1 MSRTRLGLKLAL
13 GLALSSLTTLGSLA
27 SSAGQGAKTATTQA
41 PLTFSKQIAPII
53 FDKCSECHRP
63 DGVAPFSLLTY
74 AAVRQRAMQIATV
87 TKSRFMPPWKAEPGY
102 GDFVG
107 QHPLTDAEIELIQ
120 RWVDEGTLE
129 GNPADLPTPP
139 KWPEGWQLGKP
150 DLIVTLPQPYTLPA
164 EGTDVFRVFVIPVP
178 LSAMRYVT
186 GLEFRPGN
194 PRVLH
199 HANIRIDPTSASR
212 ELDKQDPTSG
222 YEGGFAP
229 SAEYPDGYFPGW
241 TPGQSDPLL
250 PKGLAWRLDK
260 GTDLVIQ
267 LHMRPSG
274 KPEVVNFSVGFFLG
288 DDPPQ
293 RTPAML
299 RLGDQSIDIAAGESD
314 YTIIDSYVLPVDV
327 EVQAVHPHAHSRAR
341 EIQGFARLPDGTKK
355 WLIYIKD
362 WDFRWQHVYRYVRP
376 FALPKGTTMT
386 MRYTYDNSTENPRNT
401 PGPPARVRY
410 GWRSADEMGDLWIQ
424 VFTRDDR
431 DLLTV
436 NREFRRKFAAEDII
450 GYRAAIE
457 MDPGNSSA
465 HDDAALLCLE
475 LGRYQ
480 EAIAHFEASL
490 SLKPDSAVAHF
501 NLGTAL
507 MVAGKFEGAMAQF
520 QEALRIN
527 PNYAVAHN
535 NLGKVLLSLDR
546 MDEALD
552 HHREALRLAPNTAAA
567 HNNLGIVLMRRGDL
581 DEALLHFRD
590 ALRIEP
596 GSADTHYNIGHA
608 LKWRGELIE
617 AVSHFQQA
625 VRLKPD
631 GAPALTSLAWILAT
645 APEETVRNANQAV
658 RFAERAVD
666 LTGRRDVEAIDVLA
680 AAYAAAGLFDRA
692 LETSQE
698 AIRLDPAGPLA
709 AAILERQEL
718 YRRQKA
724 YRQPAVSLPARTP

>member
-1 MSRTRLGLKLAL
+1 MSRLGLVLKVALGIALVSITTL
-13 GLALSSLTTLGSLA
+13 GLAATSA
-27 SSAGQGAKTATTQA
+27 SQSTNTAATQ
-41 PLTFSKQIAPII
+41 PPTFTKQIAPII
-53 FDKCSECHRP
+53 FDKCSACHRP

-74 AAVRQRAMQIATV
+74 AAVRQRAKQIATV
-87 TKSRFMPPWKAEPGY
+87 TKDRFMPPWKAEPGY

-107 QHPLTDAEIELIQ
+107 QHPLTDAEIDLIQ
-120 RWVDEGTLE
+120 RWVDEGSLE
-129 GNPADLPTPP
+129 GSPGDLPPP
-139 KWPEGWQLGKP
+139 PRWPEGWQLGKP
-150 DLIVTLPQPYTLPA
+150 DLIVTLPRPYRLPA
-164 EGTDVFRVFVIPVP
+164 EGTDVFRIFVLPLP
-178 LSAMRYVT
+178 LSAMRYVR

-194 PRVLH
+194 PRVMH

-212 ELDKQDPTSG
+212 ELDEQDPTPG

-229 SAEYPDGYFPGW
+229 SADYPEGYFPGW

-274 KPEVVNFSVGFFLG
+274 KPEVVDFSVGFFLG
-288 DDPPQ
+288 NDPPE

-299 RLGDQSIDIAAGESD
+299 RLGRQSIDIAAGESD
-314 YTIIDSYVLPVDV
+314 YTIIDSYLLPVDV
-327 EVQAVHPHAHSRAR
+327 EVQAVHAHAHSRAR
-341 EIQGFARLPDGTKK
+341 EIQGFATLPDGTKK

-376 FALPKGTTMT
+376 FVLAKGTTLT
-386 MRYTYDNSTENPRNT
+386 MRYTYDNSAENPRNP
-401 PGPPARVRY
+401 PGPPTRVRY

-431 DLLTV
+431 DLLTL

-450 GYRAAIE
+450 GYEAAIDI
-457 MDPGNSSA
+457 DPNNSSA
-465 HDDAALLCLE
+465 HNDAALLCLE

-480 EAIAHFEASL
+480 EVIAHFEVSL
-490 SLKPDSAVAHF
+490 SLNPDSAVPHF

-507 MVAGKFEGAMAQF
+507 MVAGRFEEAVAQF
-520 QEALRIN
+520 QEALRSS

-535 NLGKVLLSLDR
+535 NLGKVLLSLGR
-546 MDEALD
+546 IDEALD
-552 HHREALRLAPNTAAA
+552 HHREALRLAPNSPAA
-567 HNNLGIVLMRRGDL
+567 HNNLGIVLMRRRDT

-596 GSADTHYNIGHA
+596 DSADTHYNIGHA

-617 AVSHFQQA
+617 AVGHFRQA
-625 VRLKPD
+625 IRLKPD
-631 GAPALTSLAWILAT
+631 GVPALTSLAWILAT
-645 APEETVRNANQAV
+645 AGEETIRDASQAV
-658 RFAERAVD
+658 RLAERAVA
-666 LTGRRDVEAIDVLA
+666 LTNRREVEAIDVLA
-680 AAYAAAGLFDRA
+680 AAYAAAGLFDQA

-718 YRRQKA
+718 YRRQEP
-724 YRQPAVSLPARTP
+724 YREPAVLLPARTP